1 LADETFAFGPFRL
14 IPAEQ
19 ILLQDGTPLRIGSRA
34 LEILIVL
41 VEHGGETVRK
51 DELIARTWP
60 DTVVEE
66 GTLRVHIAA
75 LRRALGDGREGKRYI
90 TNIPGRGYSF
100 VAPVTRETR
109 QAVAAPP
116 SWLAFASTLP
126 APLTRVIGRADI
138 IAAVV
143 ARVAQRRFLTIV
155 GAGGIG
161 KTTVAIA
168 AAEAMIPSYPDGVW
182 FVNLASVQDSVLVP
196 SAVNAALGSPA
207 SIDALAALG
216 VWLRDRRMLIV
227 LDSCEHV
234 VGAAAATAEA
244 ILKDAPYVC
253 ILATSREPLRAE
265 GEWLLRLPS
274 LRVPPDDASLT
285 ASEALG
291 FPAVELFN
299 ERATAANDSFV
310 LVDADIPAVLE
321 ICRRLD
327 GVPLALEL
335 AAAQVGVFGV
345 KGLAARL
352 DDRLAVLTQG
362 RRTALPRQQTLRATI
377 DWSFGLLAKGEQ
389 TILKR
394 LSVFAGDFTK
404 EGAAAVGADD
414 RGEACDV
421 FDGLANLAA
430 KSLITTDIS
439 GDITY
444 HRLLDTTRT
453 YALEKLVEDG
463 QLEAVRRRHAEYH
476 CDLFRRAN
484 AEFPVRP
491 AGEWLAEYGRRIGDL
506 RAALSWCFSA
516 TGDGTL
522 GIALTIGG
530 VPLWFRL
537 SLIEECRKQL
547 EQSLE
552 GLKRLERP
560 DAYREM
566 QIFAALGATLNYTS
580 SVLYES
586 DAVWRATLRTAEQ
599 LGDADYL
606 LVALWG
612 LWMFSI
618 GGGEY
623 RSSLA
628 LAERF
633 YALAGTDRPEKFVG
647 DRMVGV
653 SLHYLG
659 DELAA
664 RRRLERML
672 EHCAAPGAQ
681 FHNIWFQYDQRT
693 IARSNLSWVIWL
705 LGYPDQAVGLARAN
719 VEDAHRL
726 GHALSLCHALEAE
739 CLVALVIG
747 DLTMAE
753 HSVATMIDHAERHSI
768 RRWQAWCLCLRGAV
782 AVKGGDTAAG
792 MRLLRE
798 GLIEL
803 RKNRFALRFT
813 CYLGELAEALGKSGE
828 IAEALDAID
837 EALGQ
842 CEQSEE
848 LWCIPELLRI
858 KGDILCRGDMPGA
871 ARDAET
877 CFRDSLDRAH
887 RQNALSFE
895 LRAATSLVRLW
906 RQQNRV
912 DQANDLLRSVYD
924 RFAEGFDTGDL
935 RAAKALLE
943 QLA

>member
-1 LADETFAFGPFRL
+1 M
-14 IPAEQ
+14 
-19 ILLQDGTPLRIGSRA
+19 PLRIGSRA

-41 VEHGGETVRK
+41 VEHGGEIVRK
-51 DELIARTWP
+51 DELISRTWP

-109 QAVAAPP
+109 QELTVPP
-116 SWLAFASTLP
+116 SPLALASNLP

-155 GAGGIG
+155 GAGGTG

-182 FVNLASVQDSVLVP
+182 FVNLASVQDSAQVP
-196 SAVNAALGSPA
+196 SAVNAALGNSTA
-207 SIDALAALG
+207 SIDVLATLG
-216 VWLRDRRMLIV
+216 VWLRDRRLLII

-234 VGAAAATAEA
+234 VGAAATTAEA
-244 ILKDAPYVC
+244 ILKSAPYVC

-274 LRVPPDDASLT
+274 LRVPPEGASLT
-285 ASEALG
+285 ALEALG

-299 ERATAANDSFV
+299 ERATATNDSFV
-310 LVDADIPAVLE
+310 LADADIPAVLE

-335 AAAQVGVFGV
+335 AAAQVDVFGV
-345 KGLAARL
+345 MGLAARL

-377 DWSFGLLAKGEQ
+377 DWSFGLLAEGEQ
-389 TILKR
+389 AILKR
-394 LSVFAGDFTK
+394 LSVFAGDFTM

-430 KSLITTDIS
+430 KSLLTTDIS

-444 HRLLDTTRT
+444 HRLLDTTRA

-463 QLEAVRRRHAEYH
+463 QLEAVKRRHAEYH

-484 AEFPVRP
+484 AEFPVRS
-491 AGEWLAEYGRRIGDL
+491 ASEWLAEYGRQISNL

-516 TGDGTL
+516 TGDESL

-547 EQSLE
+547 EQALE
-552 GLKRLERP
+552 SIKRLERP

-566 QIFAALGATLNYTS
+566 QIFAALGATLSYTS
-580 SVLYES
+580 SALYES

-599 LGDADYL
+599 LGDTDYL

-618 GGGEY
+618 GSGEY

-633 YALAGTDRPEKFVG
+633 YALAGSDQPERFVG

-653 SLHYLG
+653 SQHYLG
-659 DELAA
+659 DELAS
-664 RRRLERML
+664 RKRLERML

-705 LGYPDQAVGLARAN
+705 LGHPDQAVNLARAN

-747 DLTMAE
+747 DLAMAE
-753 HSVATMIDHAERHSI
+753 RSVATMIDHAARHSI

-782 AVKGGDTAAG
+782 ALKRDDTAAG

-803 RKNRFALRFT
+803 RENRFALRYS

-858 KGDILCRGDMPGA
+858 KGDILCRGDMPDA

-895 LRAATSLVRLW
+895 LRAATSLARLW
-906 RQQNRV
+906 RQQNRCG
-912 DQANDLLRSVYD
+912 QASDLLRSVYD
-924 RFAEGFDTGDL
+924 RFTEGFETGDL
-935 RAAKALLE
+935 RAAKALLG